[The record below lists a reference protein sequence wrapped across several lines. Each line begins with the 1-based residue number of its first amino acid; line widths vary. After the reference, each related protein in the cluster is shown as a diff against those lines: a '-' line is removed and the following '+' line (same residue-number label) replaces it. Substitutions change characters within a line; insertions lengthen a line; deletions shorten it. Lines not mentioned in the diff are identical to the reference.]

1 MAVSWRR
8 AAVLKQTNQCHN
20 EAGNKCSG
28 VTPFG
33 KHSAD
38 QGPRCLAKRS
48 ERLLE
53 ALQSLGGSLQS
64 SSLLAF
70 Q

>member
-1 MAVSWRR
+1 MAVSWGR
-8 AAVLKQTNQCHN
+8 AAVLKQTNRCHN

-33 KHSAD
+33 KRSAD

-70 Q
+70 L